1 MYENDDRVVVT
12 LDAGGS
18 NFVFSAV
25 QGNDYVM
32 RPISLQTNASDL
44 DNCLAILIKGFEAVI
59 RSLGETPVAISF
71 AFPGPADYKNGIIGG
86 YLPNFPS
93 FRDGVALGPFLE
105 KKFGLPV
112 FINNDADLFTYG
124 EAIAG
129 VLPEV
134 NKRLQEAGSI
144 KQYNNLIGYTWGT
157 GFGFGISFNGTLHI
171 GDNSC
176 TETFCLRHKL
186 MPDIIVE
193 EGVSARAIKRV
204 YGELTNQPVNDLEP
218 LDIFRIANGVR
229 EGDRNAAVK
238 AFELFGEVAGDAI
251 ATATSLIDGL
261 VVIGGGITAASKFI
275 MPSLLR
281 EMRSSLKTL
290 SGENVGR
297 LQMSVYNLDC
307 EEEFEQFAR
316 GQSRELKV
324 YGCNDKVIY
333 DPEKR
338 TGVMISK
345 IGASKAISLGAYCY
359 ALHNLDCN
367 NC

>member
-1 MYENDDRVVVT
+1 MYENDNRVVVT

-18 NFVFSAV
+18 NFIFSAV

-44 DNCLAILIKGFEAVI
+44 DNCLAILVKGFEAVL
-59 RSLGETPVAISF
+59 RFLGETPVAISF

-129 VLPEV
+129 ALPEV
-134 NKRLQEAGSI
+134 NKRLREAGSI

-157 GFGFGISFNGTLHI
+157 GFGFGISFNGSLHI

-193 EGVSARAIKRV
+193 EGVSARAVKRV

-218 LDIFRIANGVR
+218 LDIFRIANGVM
-229 EGDRNAAVK
+229 EGDRNAAIK
-238 AFELFGEVAGDAI
+238 TFELFGEIAGDAI
-251 ATATSLIDGL
+251 VTATSLIDGL

-290 SGENVGR
+290 SGETVGR
-297 LQMSVYNLDC
+297 LQMSVYNLDS

-345 IGASKAISLGAYCY
+345 LGASKAISLGAYCY
-359 ALHNLDCN
+359 ALHNLDSN
-367 NC
+367 N

>member
-1 MYENDDRVVVT
+1 MYENDSRVVVT

-18 NFVFSAV
+18 NFIFSAV

-44 DNCLAILIKGFEAVI
+44 DNCLAILVKGFEAVLK
-59 RSLGETPVAISF
+59 SLGETPVAISF

-129 VLPEV
+129 ALPEV
-134 NKRLQEAGSI
+134 NKRLREAGSI

-157 GFGFGISFNGTLHI
+157 GFGFGISFNGSLHI

-193 EGVSARAIKRV
+193 EGVSARAVKRV

-229 EGDRNAAVK
+229 EGDRNAAIK
-238 AFELFGEVAGDAI
+238 TFELFGEIAGDAI
-251 ATATSLIDGL
+251 VTATSLIDGL

-290 SGENVGR
+290 SGETVGR
-297 LQMSVYNLDC
+297 LQMSVYNLDS

-345 IGASKAISLGAYCY
+345 LGASKAISLGAYCY
-359 ALHNLDCN
+359 ALHNLDSN
-367 NC
+367 N